1 MKPRCDHNI
10 RVCIGTACYVKG
22 IEKIVH
28 KINEAL
34 NIDIGETTENKK
46 FSLEGVRCLGA
57 CGLAPVMMI
66 DQETYG
72 ALTAPKAISI
82 IAEYDPTVAGAL
94 QEEEMAEKEG

>member
-1 MKPRCDHNI
+1 MLC
-10 RVCIGTACYVKG
+10 KG
-22 IEKIVH
+22 SKNH
-28 KINEAL
+28 TQINETL
-34 NIDIGETTENKK
+34 KIDIGETTESRK

-72 ALTAPKAISI
+72 ALTASKALSI
-82 IAEYDPTVAGAL
+82 IREYDPAIGEAAAA